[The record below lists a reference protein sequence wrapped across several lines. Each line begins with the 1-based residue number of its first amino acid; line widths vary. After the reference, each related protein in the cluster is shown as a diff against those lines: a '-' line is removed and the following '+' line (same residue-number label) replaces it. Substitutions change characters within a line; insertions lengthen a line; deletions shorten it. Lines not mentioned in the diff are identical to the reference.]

1 MEHPGDCTK
10 YFDCRDKN
18 QMIKECTY
26 PKLYSPTQQA
36 CLDFQDVQCNGRRE
50 YKAPCEYTLTCT
62 KDQPSP
68 TSWVILNIFFNVKL
82 IPFLLRKNMALLR
95 YLSMFAK
102 RETKRQPKQKCIHV
116 YCIYTNV
123 ADDFFPREMH
133 DRKGKL

>member
-68 TSWVILNIFFNVKL
+68 TSWVILNIFQCKINTLFVKKEHGTFK
-82 IPFLLRKNMALLR
+82 IF
-95 YLSMFAK
+95 
-102 RETKRQPKQKCIHV
+102 
-116 YCIYTNV
+116 IYV
-123 ADDFFPREMH
+123 C
-133 DRKGKL
+133 

>member
-1 MEHPGDCTK
+1 MGHFK
-10 YFDCRDKN
+10 H
-18 QMIKECTY
+18 
-26 PKLYSPTQQA
+26 
-36 CLDFQDVQCNGRRE
+36 
-50 YKAPCEYTLTCT
+50 
-62 KDQPSP
+62 
-68 TSWVILNIFFNVKL
+68 FFNVKL

-102 RETKRQPKQKCIHV
+102 RETKRQPKQKCIYCIYTNVV

>member
-1 MEHPGDCTK
+1 MGHFK
-10 YFDCRDKN
+10 H
-18 QMIKECTY
+18 
-26 PKLYSPTQQA
+26 
-36 CLDFQDVQCNGRRE
+36 
-50 YKAPCEYTLTCT
+50 
-62 KDQPSP
+62 
-68 TSWVILNIFFNVKL
+68 FFNVKL

-102 RETKRQPKQKCIHV
+102 RETKRQPKQICV

>member
-1 MEHPGDCTK
+1 MGHFK
-10 YFDCRDKN
+10 H
-18 QMIKECTY
+18 
-26 PKLYSPTQQA
+26 
-36 CLDFQDVQCNGRRE
+36 
-50 YKAPCEYTLTCT
+50 
-62 KDQPSP
+62 
-68 TSWVILNIFFNVKL
+68 FFNVKL

-102 RETKRQPKQKCIHV
+102 RETKKQICI

>member
-1 MEHPGDCTK
+1 MGHFK
-10 YFDCRDKN
+10 H
-18 QMIKECTY
+18 
-26 PKLYSPTQQA
+26 
-36 CLDFQDVQCNGRRE
+36 
-50 YKAPCEYTLTCT
+50 
-62 KDQPSP
+62 
-68 TSWVILNIFFNVKL
+68 FFNVKL
-82 IPFLLRKNMALLR
+82 KPFLLRKNMALLR